1 MAMITMTKNLANR
14 VTMSKMMMKNMRYL
28 GRDKQVVF
36 NERYDKGQF
45 AIDHETV
52 LDELWRT

>member
-1 MAMITMTKNLANR
+1 MIMMTKNLANR

-36 NERYDKGQF
+36 NERCDKGQF